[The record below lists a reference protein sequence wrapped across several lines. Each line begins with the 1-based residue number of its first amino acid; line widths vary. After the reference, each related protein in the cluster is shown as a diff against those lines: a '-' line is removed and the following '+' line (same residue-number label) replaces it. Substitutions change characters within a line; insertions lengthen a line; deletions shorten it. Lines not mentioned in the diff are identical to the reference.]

1 MSIETYLVDI
11 AAELKTEKDIEGFI
25 EASIEEAKND
35 TDPKYLIHALE
46 TAARARGML
55 TTAVEAE
62 VDRANLYRIL
72 SGETDPRASTLVKIA
87 NALGYRLTLVK
98 QPIDIKGR
106 AAASM

>member
-1 MSIETYLVDI
+1 MTIKTFPVDI
-11 AAELKTEKDIEGFI
+11 AAELKTEEDIEGFI

-35 TDPKYLIHALE
+35 TDPKYLVHALE

-55 TTAVEAE
+55 ATAQEAE

-72 SGETDPRASTLVKIA
+72 SGETDPRASTLAKIA

-98 QPIDIKGR
+98 QQVG
-106 AAASM
+106 AAASV